1 MKITL
6 LGIVALGLVA
16 VGCSTTNLPKG
27 ARLVGGGLK
36 VTYEAP
42 SNGTAILIERTSG
55 RIVAT
60 ESLHEGSDFE
70 FGPNQWGCSAV
81 IFSMFAATNAQ
92 DTGEFAQVP
101 TNTVFEL
108 YFVPDPAKKE

>member
-6 LGIVALGLVA
+6 LGIVTLGLAVA
-16 VGCSTTNLPKG
+16 GCSTTNLPKG
-27 ARLVGGGLK
+27 ARLVGGGLMIK
-36 VTYEAP
+36 YDVPTD
-42 SNGTAILIERTSG
+42 GTAILIERTSG

-60 ESLHEGSDFE
+60 EHLTEANTFE
-70 FGPNQWGCSAV
+70 FGPNQSGCSAV
-81 IFSMFAATNAQ
+81 IFSMFAATNAA
-92 DTGEFAQVP
+92 DAGTFAQVP